1 MANNVAIIGVC
12 SVFLVAVV
20 VAVVLGVN
28 QTKSKTEGETDGV
41 SGSKKVVQVLCDSVD
56 YKETCEASLS
66 KSNSSDTKELIRTGF
81 QAAMTEIKEVLSKS
95 ETIKE
100 LQTDEGTKDAFKVC
114 QEVLGYAID
123 DLESSFDTLG
133 EYEINK
139 IDDYLMNLRVWLTGA
154 VTSQQ
159 TCIDSYAEKSGPA
172 AEKMTTIMKK
182 SQELTSNALHMVTGI
197 TSILKDL
204 NIPGFESLD
213 SSPITRRLLSETE
226 SGFPEWMSSGD
237 RRLLQEEDF
246 TPNITVAKDGS
257 SKYDTINK
265 ALAEVPKNNP
275 TRFVILIKASVY
287 KENVNVTKNM
297 PNVMLIGE
305 GPSKTIISG
314 HLNCEFDHITTF
326 HTPTVAVNGK
336 NFIAKNIRFEN
347 TAGTDGHQAV
357 ALRSSGDLAAY
368 YNCHFIGFQDT
379 LYANKARQYY
389 RDCTISGTV
398 DFIFGDA
405 RSLFQNCNIV
415 IRKPGPNQS
424 CIVAAHGRSDPKSYS
439 AIVLHNCTISGEKD
453 YLPVK
458 DKNKSYLGR
467 PWKPYAIT
475 IVMQSQI
482 DDIIAPEGYTPMN
495 GTVGLDTSF
504 YAEISNRGP
513 GAKTDGRVK
522 WGGIKHLD
530 LEAGKEYTPHI
541 FLESE
546 RWIPQTGIPC
556 NEGLVD
562 GV

>member
-12 SVFLVAVV
+12 SVFLVALV
-20 VAVVLGVN
+20 VAVVVGVSHS
-28 QTKSKTEGETDGV
+28 KSKTDGETDGV
-41 SGSKKVVQVLCDSVD
+41 PSSKKVVQVLCESVD
-56 YKETCEASLS
+56 YKETCEESLS

-123 DLESSFDTLG
+123 DLESSFNTLG
-133 EYEINK
+133 EYETNK
-139 IDDYLMNLRVWLTGA
+139 IDDYLMNLRVWLSGA

-159 TCIDSYAEKSGPA
+159 TCIDSYAEKCGPA
-172 AEKMTTIMKK
+172 AEKMTSIMKK

-204 NIPGFESLD
+204 NIPGLESLD
-213 SSPITRRLLSETE
+213 SSPITRKLLSETE

-257 SKYDTINK
+257 SKYDSINM
-265 ALAEVPKNNP
+265 ALAQVPKNNP

-305 GPSKTIISG
+305 GPTKTIISG

-347 TAGTDGHQAV
+347 TAGTEGHQAV

-389 RDCTISGTV
+389 RGCTISGTV

-405 RSLFQNCNIV
+405 RSLFQNCNII

-424 CIVAAHGRSDPKSYS
+424 CIVAAHGRSDQKSYS

-482 DDIIAPEGYTPMN
+482 DDIIAPEGYAPMN

-504 YAEISNRGP
+504 YAEINNRGP
-513 GAKTDGRVK
+513 GAKIDGRVK
-522 WGGIKHLD
+522 WGSIKHLD
-530 LEAGKEYTPHI
+530 LEAGKEYTPRI
-541 FLESE
+541 FLESDK
-546 RWIPQTGIPC
+546 WIPETGIPC
-556 NEGLVD
+556 TQGLVE

>member
-20 VAVVLGVN
+20 VAVVVGVN

-100 LQTDEGTKDAFKVC
+100 LQTDERTKDAFKVC

-172 AEKMTTIMKK
+172 AEKMTSIMKK

-213 SSPITRRLLSETE
+213 SSPIIRRLLSETE

-265 ALAEVPKNNP
+265 ALAKVPKNNP

-305 GPSKTIISG
+305 GPTKTIISG

-424 CIVAAHGRSDPKSYS
+424 CIVAAHGRSDQKSYS
-439 AIVLHNCTISGEKD
+439 AIVLHNCTIFGEKD

-530 LEAGKEYTPHI
+530 LEAGKEYTPRI

-546 RWIPQTGIPC
+546 KWIPQTGIPC